1 MCKGDALKLNID
13 QVISLLKIILPIL
26 SVIISFLLGLF
37 ASNVNHKKSVKKE
50 IYNNYYSEILKLC
63 YGLPSP
69 SLLNFFS
76 FISYYH
82 DEKLSEIIV
91 NNFQYIPEEIIV
103 NWKKYNLTLKMY
115 NHETLKTDIEKKLVL
130 AKVLDYHSHLI
141 IQKSLLRS
149 EKLSNQLKLPQLST
163 QLLSEMYSTEHYEKE
178 LPTQELIQKY
188 YLQELI

>member
-1 MCKGDALKLNID
+1 MNTD

-37 ASNVNHKKSVKKE
+37 ASNVTHKKDVNKE

-82 DEKLSEIIV
+82 DEKLSKIIV
-91 NNFQYIPEEIIV
+91 NNFQYIPEEIIE
-103 NWKKYNLTLKMY
+103 NWKKYNLTLKKY
-115 NHETLKTDIEKKLVL
+115 NHETLKTDIEKKIVL

-141 IQKSLLRS
+141 IKKSLLRS

-163 QLLSEMYSTEHYEKE
+163 QLLSEMYSTEHYEKK
-178 LPTQELIQKY
+178 LPTQEVIQKY
-188 YLQELI
+188 NLQKLI

>member
-1 MCKGDALKLNID
+1 MNTD
-13 QVISLLKIILPIL
+13 QLINLLKVILPII
-26 SVIISFLLGLF
+26 SVVISFLLGIY
-37 ASNVNHKKSVKKE
+37 ASKATHKKDVNKE

-82 DEKLSEIIV
+82 DEKLSKIIV
-91 NNFQYIPEEIIV
+91 NNFQYIPEEIIE
-103 NWKKYNLTLKMY
+103 NWKKYNLTLKKY
-115 NHETLKTDIEKKLVL
+115 NHETLKTDIEKKIVL

-141 IQKSLLRS
+141 IKKSLLRS

-163 QLLSEMYSTEHYEKE
+163 QLLSEMYSTEYYEKE

-188 YLQELI
+188 YLQKLI

>member
-1 MCKGDALKLNID
+1 MNTD

-37 ASNVNHKKSVKKE
+37 ASNVNHKKGVNKE

-69 SLLNFFS
+69 TMLSFFS
-76 FISYYH
+76 FLSYYH
-82 DEKLSEIIV
+82 DEKLSKIIV
-91 NNFQYIPEEIIV
+91 NNFQYIPEEIIE
-103 NWKKYNLTLKMY
+103 NWKKYNIALKRF
-115 NHETLKTDIEKKLVL
+115 NHDLLDTDIEERSVL
-130 AKVLDYHSHLI
+130 ADILDYHSHLI
-141 IQKSLLRS
+141 IKKSLLRS

-178 LPTQELIQKY
+178 LPTQEVIQKY
-188 YLQELI
+188 NLQEVI